1 MVCRSFLNSRATYR
15 CAVFTEMGSCN
26 FSKIIDRAI
35 FCFSACKRLKQHF
48 CGVWAYKIR
57 SFAIFA
63 SCIEKSLCT
72 ILRANICKLYPKV
85 FLKESK
91 PKSRKQRH
99 KPHKSALKNKLSYVP
114 PASIPATKLALQVVI
129 AFV

>member
-99 KPHKSALKNKLSYVP
+99 KPHCQKRVVLLKT
-114 PASIPATKLALQVVI
+114 SISGAILEMRKGRCARE
-129 AFV
+129 AR